1 LTRRHSQSNIRAVVL
16 KGTRRKHYIA
26 SGLMLGM
33 TVVLATS
40 CFAMHGRT
48 PEEKACCAAMGHD
61 CGALAFERDC
71 CSGEA
76 TKLGAVAPGTV
87 TIGVTAPAAVLVA
100 LLDEPSPVVRGFAV
114 SMLHRG
120 GLVKPPGD
128 PTYLLNSTL
137 RI

>member
-1 LTRRHSQSNIRAVVL
+1 VL
-16 KGTRRKHYIA
+16 KAARRRQFIA
-26 SGLMLGM
+26 SGLMLAM

-40 CFAMHGRT
+40 CFAMHGST

-61 CGALAFERDC
+61 CGALALERKC

-76 TKLGAVAPGTV
+76 MRVSAVTPATATIAPS
-87 TIGVTAPAAVLVA
+87 APAAVLIA
-100 LLDEPSPVVRGFAV
+100 LLAEPSPIVRGF
-114 SMLHRG
+114 SFPPFHRG

-128 PTYLLNSTL
+128 PTYLLNSAL